1 MPQNIP
7 CQSIPCMNGQLSSH
21 NQAKNVGMLWY
32 TKVTAMCN
40 KAGFCGQPNHP
51 LAVPAISHS
60 SVLPQERAHQKPFPH
75 NNVATSHVSVGRNLL
90 KFVPTIFT
98 LFLAFRPTHQNS
110 WSLNNSQI
118 NELSIVNRAPACYHT
133 PLIFAINVGIQHLPN
148 IT

>member
-1 MPQNIP
+1 MVNYLPTVGQN
-7 CQSIPCMNGQLSSH
+7 CRH
-21 NQAKNVGMLWY
+21 
-32 TKVTAMCN
+32 
-40 KAGFCGQPNHP
+40 
-51 LAVPAISHS
+51 AVVHKSHS
-60 SVLPQERAHQKPFPH
+60 DVQRSRVLWSAPPPLSCPSHLSLFSITTRESISEAFPH

-98 LFLAFRPTHQNS
+98 LFLAFRPTHQIS

-118 NELSIVNRAPACYHT
+118 NELSLVNRALACYHT